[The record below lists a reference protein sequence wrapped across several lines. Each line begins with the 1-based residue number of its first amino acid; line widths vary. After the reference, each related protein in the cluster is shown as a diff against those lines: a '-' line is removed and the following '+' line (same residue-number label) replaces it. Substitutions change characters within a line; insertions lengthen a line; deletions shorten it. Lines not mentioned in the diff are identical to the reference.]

1 MAVNK
6 EKYLPVIVFIALCF
20 IWSST
25 WVVLKVGLWNLPP
38 FLAAG
43 IRFLLAFALLLAYAY
58 AKKIPIAMG
67 VRSHLFYISFGLIN
81 FTGGYALVYWG
92 QQYIMS
98 GMGSILFSVMPF
110 YVLFFSIWLLP
121 DDRISLRKLA
131 GVVLGFLGVLIIFR
145 DNLYLADFDL
155 MVLLGMLAVV
165 TAPAFS
171 SLGTIMGK
179 KARKTMH
186 PIALN
191 TMPMFY
197 TALSFFVLS
206 LIFERNSSPVFD
218 FLAIF
223 SLIYLAFLGTSVAFV
238 LYFWMLK
245 KNSAVMMSMIT
256 FITPPMALFWGWL
269 LLDEPVTHFLLLGM
283 AFILAGIFIVR
294 R

>member
-1 MAVNK
+1 MTINK
-6 EKYLPVIVFIALCF
+6 EKYLPVVVFITLCL

-25 WVVLKVGLWNLPP
+25 WVVLKVGLWKLPP

-43 IRFLLAFALLLAYAY
+43 IRFLLGFVLLLVYARV
-58 AKKIPIAMG
+58 KKIPLALNA
-67 VRSHLFYISFGLIN
+67 RSHLFYISFSLIN
-81 FTGGYALVYWG
+81 FTGGYAFVYWG
-92 QQYIMS
+92 QQYIPS
-98 GMGSILFSVMPF
+98 ALGSILFSVMPF
-110 YVLFFSIWLLP
+110 YVLFFSIWMLP
-121 DDRISLRKLA
+121 DDKINLRKLS
-131 GVVLGFLGVLIIFR
+131 GVILGFIGVLIIFR

-197 TALSFFVLS
+197 TALSFLGLS
-206 LIFERNSSPVFD
+206 LIFERNTSPVFD

-223 SLIYLAFLGTSVAFV
+223 SLIYLAVLGTAIAFV

-245 KNSAVMMSMIT
+245 SNSAVIMSMIT
-256 FITPPMALFWGWL
+256 FITPPLALFWGWL

-283 AFILAGIFIVR
+283 AFILGGIFIVR